1 MEKRVI
7 MANKKEDLMSRKRIL
22 LWVALISLLLLI
34 FAANQ
39 AIGKEKTVILNV
51 PACSS

>member
-1 MEKRVI
+1 MS
-7 MANKKEDLMSRKRIL
+7 KKKMFV
-22 LWVALISLLLLI
+22 WGLLLTLLVLV

-39 AIGKEKTVILNV
+39 AIAKEKTVILNV

>member
-1 MEKRVI
+1 MDR
-7 MANKKEDLMSRKRIL
+7 KKMFAWL
-22 LWVALISLLLLI
+22 LLLSLLLFV

-39 AIGKEKTVILNV
+39 AIAKEKTVILNV